1 VRFVQGIDYGPR
13 KGTLGFAVHMAEG
26 GDGTLGYLA
35 RRGTESRSEWV
46 TRVRG
51 VSANFVILSTGEKV
65 QMVGWANASGSMNPR
80 DRSDTSGFYQT
91 KYIQAV
97 LGDKYTDPNAYS
109 LSVEITGYRAA
120 GPNAKQVEALVELVA
135 ESRQRFPSLR
145 GAYGHADQTST
156 KGCPGT
162 SALMRE
168 AWTRI
173 GHGLFLPDT
182 GTEAAMRLNPRGT
195 EQGRVTY
202 TKDSH
207 LWRVR
212 DEAQVE
218 VKTGFDR
225 RAYSAVDYAIKSDTT
240 IERDGWLVTYD
251 GEAHI
256 APAGVVTFDPDEASQ
271 PYPVSVT
278 VTVGDEKV
286 QLGPKTVTLP

>member
-13 KGTLGFAVHMAEG
+13 QGTLGFACHMAEG

-51 VSANFVILSTGEKV
+51 VSANFVILSTGETV
-65 QMVGWANASGSMNPR
+65 QMVGWGRASGSMNPANR
-80 DRSDTSGFYQT
+80 GPATGFYNT
-91 KYIQAV
+91 GVIRAV
-97 LGDKYTDPNAYS
+97 LGSHYVDPNAYS
-109 LSVEITGYRAA
+109 LSVEITGYRRN
-120 GPNAKQVEALVELVA
+120 GPNAKQVAALIDLVA
-135 ESRQRFPSLR
+135 EARRRYPTLR

-162 SALMRE
+162 HPMMLA
-168 AWTRI
+168 AWQRI
-173 GHGLFLPDT
+173 GHGLFLPDSS
-182 GTEAAMRLNPRGT
+182 TEVAMRLNPRGT
-195 EQGRVTY
+195 SQGRITY

-218 VKTGFDR
+218 VKAGTDR
-225 RAYSAVDYAIKSDTT
+225 RAYTEVDYAIKSDTT
-240 IERDGWLVTYD
+240 IERDGYLVTYD

-256 APAGVVTFDPDEASQ
+256 APAGVVTFDPDDASLAV
-271 PYPVSVT
+271 PVT
-278 VTVGDEKV
+278 VTVKVGDETV
-286 QLGPKTVTLP
+286 TLGPKTVTL